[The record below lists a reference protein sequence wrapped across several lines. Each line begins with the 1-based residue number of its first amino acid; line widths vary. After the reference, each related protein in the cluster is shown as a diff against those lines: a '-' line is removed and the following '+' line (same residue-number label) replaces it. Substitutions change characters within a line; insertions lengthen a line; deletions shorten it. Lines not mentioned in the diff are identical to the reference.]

1 MIKLVVKLKSLCV
14 KNFFSKRRAY
24 LFFILKTLNQSKD
37 KKNLDKHYNL
47 TWLCWFGFKLESIS
61 DNDKAVVGQAKSGPK

>member
-24 LFFILKTLNQSKD
+24 LFFILKTFNQSKA
-37 KKNLDKHYNL
+37 KHYNL